1 MTDQTDQP
9 KTADERAAER
19 AEKERAKRLD
29 EIDKTAREGAGPYDQ
44 TIDPAIVEQNEGSK
58 K

>member
-1 MTDQTDQP
+1 MTEQQ
-9 KTADERAAER
+9 KTAEERAAER
-19 AEKERAKRLD
+19 AEQQRAKRLD
-29 EIDKTAREGAGPYDQ
+29 EIDNTAREGAGPYDQ